1 MSRSSPRVKNIVTRF
16 VCKDL
21 DTRGLNPLPLLKR
34 AGLSRSAVEAEEGWI
49 SYGAHAAFVESA
61 AGEIGDCY
69 YGLNLARRVGI
80 KEFGALAY
88 VGLSSRTF
96 QDALLNHE
104 RYMAVLNEAWQIQVY
119 TSGQE
124 VILNFDP
131 VVPEFANYPQATE
144 ASLALTLN
152 AYRYFVG
159 QSLSAIEIGF
169 LHPLARH
176 REKAPFEEAFKCPV
190 KFRRN
195 QLYMTFSSEWLKAP
209 IKTADDKLLKVL
221 KTHCLNVLKAEG
233 APRHEVVASVRFAL
247 AERLSSGHVIARV
260 IAQELGMTERTLHR
274 RLTEEG
280 TSFGEVSDNLRRSL
294 ADTYLQ
300 EKQLSIK
307 KIAFLLGYSDASAF
321 GAAYR
326 RWTGNTPKKAR
337 TTSSSL

>member
-1 MSRSSPRVKNIVTRF
+1 
-16 VCKDL
+16 
-21 DTRGLNPLPLLKR
+21 
-34 AGLSRSAVEAEEGWI
+34 
-49 SYGAHAAFVESA
+49 
-61 AGEIGDCY
+61 
-69 YGLNLARRVGI
+69 
-80 KEFGALAY
+80 
-88 VGLSSRTF
+88 
-96 QDALLNHE
+96 
-104 RYMAVLNEAWQIQVY
+104 MAVLNEAGQIQVY

-124 VILNFDP
+124 VSLNFDP
-131 VVPEFANYPQATE
+131 VVTEFANYPQATE

-152 AYRYFVG
+152 AYRHVVG

-221 KTHCLNVLKAEG
+221 KTHCLNVLKAE
-233 APRHEVVASVRFAL
+233 RHEVVASVRFAL
-247 AERLSSGHVIARV
+247 AERLSSGHVTARV
-260 IAQELGMTERTLHR
+260 IAPELGMTERTLHR

-337 TTSSSL
+337 TTSSPL